1 MGNILMKFITFAIAV
16 AATLSVVLSA
26 PAGTKKAKKPNAA
39 TAGPKTLE
47 MEEFEDIPMAR
58 EEEFEDEEEDAPKAQ
73 IKRQNAMRKGKK
85 EEMEEDED
93 EEEEKGKG
101 KKRHNTGKKEEM

>member
-1 MGNILMKFITFAIAV
+1 MGATF
-16 AATLSVVLSA
+16 SVVLSA
-26 PAGTKKAKKPNAA
+26 PAGNKKAHKKPAPANK
-39 TAGPKTLE
+39 PKGLE

-73 IKRQNAMRKGKK
+73 IKRQNAMKKEKK

-93 EEEEKGKG
+93 EEEEKGKAQI
-101 KKRHNTGKKEEM
+101 KRQNAMKKEKK

>member
-1 MGNILMKFITFAIAV
+1 MGHKKP
-16 AATLSVVLSA
+16 A
-26 PAGTKKAKKPNAA
+26 PANKPK
-39 TAGPKTLE
+39 GLE

-73 IKRQNAMRKGKK
+73 IKRQNAMKKEKK

-93 EEEEKGKG
+93 EEEEAPKAQI
-101 KKRHNTGKKEEM
+101 KRQNAMRKGKKEEMEEEDEDEEEEKKRARGHKKG